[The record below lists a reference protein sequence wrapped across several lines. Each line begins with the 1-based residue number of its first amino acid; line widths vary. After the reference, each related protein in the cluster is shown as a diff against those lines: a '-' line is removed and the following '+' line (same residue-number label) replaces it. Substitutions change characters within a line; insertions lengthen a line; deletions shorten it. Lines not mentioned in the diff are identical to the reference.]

1 MQLIDNM
8 RLSRIKPSFV
18 TRRVDHDHI
27 RLLET
32 DATGL
37 TSGDLVIAEVQSTGQ
52 HPRIER
58 PDGRRAVLFS
68 GDEVLLACGSRYA
81 PDQFEA
87 RCPTAAGPAHLAA
100 AGGIAGLVVGQHGQM
115 KPATAITIL
124 GAVCDRSGQRINL
137 SRYAVDPST
146 LPIRQPVVAVCGTSM
161 NAGKTHTVA
170 SLARGLALNGHKV
183 AAIKV
188 TGTGAGGDLWLYR
201 DSGAHHVSDF
211 TDAGFASTAHVPV
224 DDILDGI
231 HGLIGEAIGA
241 GNDVV
246 VVELADGLLQHE
258 TAELLQNVTFQG
270 LLSGLVFAARDA
282 MGAQAG
288 VAWLRQAGLPVRAV
302 SGCLTQ
308 SPLAM
313 REASEAIDLPCLDAT
328 DFHNPRTLSALVA
341 RSARSNTRAIVAA

>member
-1 MQLIDNM
+1 MQLIDNV
-8 RLSRIKPSFV
+8 RLSRVKPSFV

-37 TSGDLVIAEVQSTGQ
+37 NAGDLVIAEVQATGQ

-58 PDGRRAVLFS
+58 PDGRRAMLFT

-87 RCPTAAGPAHLAA
+87 RCPTATGPAHLAA
-100 AGGIAGLVVGQHGQM
+100 AGGIAGLVEGQHSLM

-124 GAVCDRSGQRINL
+124 GAVCDRSGDRINL

-146 LPIRQPVVAVCGTSM
+146 LPIRRPIVAVCGTSM

-201 DSGAHHVSDF
+201 DSGAHFVSDF

-224 DDILDGI
+224 DAILAGI
-231 HGLIGEAIGA
+231 HGLIGEATSA

-246 VVELADGLLQHE
+246 VIELADGLLQNE
-258 TAELLQNVTFQG
+258 TAQLLQNREFQR

-288 VAWLRQAGLPVRAV
+288 VAWLREAGLPVRAV

-313 REASEAIDLPCLDAT
+313 REASDAIDLPCLGAG
-328 DFHNPRTLSALVA
+328 DFHDPRTLSALIARPQDAVA
-341 RSARSNTRAIVAA
+341 RAVVAA

>member
-1 MQLIDNM
+1 MQLIDNV

-37 TSGDLVIAEVQSTGQ
+37 KPGDLVIAEVQATGQ
-52 HPRIER
+52 HARIER
-58 PDGRRAVLFS
+58 PDGRRAVLFP

-87 RCPTAAGPAHLAA
+87 RCPTSAGPAHMVA
-100 AGGIAGLVVGQHGQM
+100 AGGIAGHVEGQHSLM
-115 KPATAITIL
+115 KPATSIAVL
-124 GAVCDRSGQRINL
+124 GAVCDRSGERINL
-137 SRYAVDPST
+137 AHYAVDPST
-146 LPIRQPVVAVCGTSM
+146 LPVRRPVVAVCGTSM

-170 SLARGLALNGHKV
+170 SLTRGLVLNGHKV

-201 DSGAHHVSDF
+201 DSGADHVSDF

-224 DDILDGI
+224 NEILDGI
-231 HGLIGEAIGA
+231 HGLIGEAADA
-241 GNDVV
+241 GNNMIVI
-246 VVELADGLLQHE
+246 ELADGLLQYE
-258 TAELLQNVTFQG
+258 TAELLQNQKFQS

-288 VAWLRQAGLPVRAV
+288 VAWLRKAGLPVRAV

-308 SPLAM
+308 SPLAI
-313 REASEAIDLPCLDAT
+313 REASEAIDLPCLSDT
-328 DFHNPRTLSALVA
+328 DFHDPRTLSALVA
-341 RSARSNTRAIVAA
+341 RSGNADARAVVAA